1 MQVWPK
7 NVVTQIFQRL
17 KNCISTL
24 DSSIVRNVESDFSMN
39 SEEASFKRRNYLST
53 IAEESGA
60 SGVTLGES
68 RVILGKR
75 SYGAMDEANE
85 TSILRDAT
93 NVEEQEMDF
102 TMNAEEVSFKRRNYR
117 STFSEEAGLSRTTL
131 GESRVFLG
139 EPSSVA
145 EESRQSRLTLGEPS
159 SVTEE
164 SRQSRITLGESR
176 IDLGRKLITRKI
188 PCLSAYCLTKFFLSW
203 FSTNLDELGQDWSK
217 Y

>member
-1 MQVWPK
+1 
-7 NVVTQIFQRL
+7 
-17 KNCISTL
+17 
-24 DSSIVRNVESDFSMN
+24 MN

-145 EESRQSRLTLGEPS
+145 EESRQSRITLGEPSSVAEESRQSRLTLGEPS

-188 PCLSAYCLTKFFLSW
+188 PCLSAYCLTKIFLS
-203 FSTNLDELGQDWSK
+203 
-217 Y
+217 